1 VNALRGPGTTLRR
14 RLMRLVLLATPAL
27 WGLSMLLSF
36 LIAHQEIDE
45 LFRRRAGAGRAA
57 DGRRAAGRGSGR
69 GRRRLGPPRVSPPRD
84 PRRRVRGQGPA
95 GGGLGPHRNRL
106 PVAGRGASLLPH
118 RPGLRGFVDLELRR
132 RDWRA
137 FYLPTEGQGQVAVA
151 QRVDERRELVRN
163 LAIGPL
169 VPWLLALPL
178 LLLALALGLERVLR
192 PLRRLSAELDGRA
205 ADDLRPL
212 DARGLP
218 ADLCPLVAAT
228 NAQFARVATLLERER
243 RFTSDAAHELR
254 TPLAVLQA
262 QWDAALLDADGAPLP
277 EPLRKLG
284 EGLARMSRL
293 VTQLLLLS
301 RVEHRESAA
310 PRRPVDWSAL
320 VAEAFTD
327 ALPLAERRG
336 VELACEDR
344 VPGGERFPLRGDA
357 PLLAALLRNLLD
369 NALRHSPRG
378 GQVTLRFG
386 ADRLEVL
393 DDGPG
398 VAPEQLG
405 RLGDRFYRPP
415 GETEPGSG
423 LGLSI
428 VRRIADWH
436 GLAVDWGPREDAP
449 ASASGCAAP
458 ARRPRPRPRPAR
470 RSRPLEAP
478 ASPCRAAGPPCFLQ
492 CLRERHPQRRP
503 ALPFQRVRRHA
514 GARGPGG
521 ARPGQLASSCG
532 R

>member
-1 VNALRGPGTTLRR
+1 MNALRGPGTTLRR

-27 WGLSMLLSF
+27 WALSALMSF
-36 LIAHQEIDE
+36 LIARQEIDE
-45 LFRRRAGAGRAA
+45 MFDAELVRIAQQMAGALPDEGA
-57 DGRRAAGRGSGR
+57 AAGVAASVPLASRRPATHDGGSEVKDLLVVVWDRTG
-69 GRRRLGPPRVSPPRD
+69 
-84 PRRRVRGQGPA
+84 
-95 GGGLGPHRNRL
+95 NRL

-178 LLLALALGLERVLR
+178 LLLALAVGLERVLR

-449 ASASGCAAP
+449 GFRVGLRRAGAP
-458 ARRPRPRPRPAR
+458 A
-470 RSRPLEAP
+470 
-478 ASPCRAAGPPCFLQ
+478 AATT
-492 CLRERHPQRRP
+492 E
-503 ALPFQRVRRHA
+503 A
-514 GARGPGG
+514 GA
-521 ARPGQLASSCG
+521 AVEAA
-532 R
+532 

>member
-45 LFRRRAGAGRAA
+45 LYDAELVRVAQQMAGALPDEGA
-57 DGRRAAGRGSGR
+57 AAGVAASVPLAS
-69 GRRRLGPPRVSPPRD
+69 RR
-84 PRRRVRGQGPA
+84 PA
-95 GGGLGPHRNRL
+95 THDGESEVKDLLVVVWDRTGNRL

-449 ASASGCAAP
+449 GFRVGLRRAGAP
-458 ARRPRPRPRPAR
+458 A
-470 RSRPLEAP
+470 
-478 ASPCRAAGPPCFLQ
+478 AATT
-492 CLRERHPQRRP
+492 E
-503 ALPFQRVRRHA
+503 A
-514 GARGPGG
+514 GA
-521 ARPGQLASSCG
+521 AVETA
-532 R
+532 

>member
-45 LFRRRAGAGRAA
+45 LFDAELVRVAQQMAGALPDEGA
-57 DGRRAAGRGSGR
+57 AAGVAASVPLASRRPATHDGGSEVKDLLVVVWDRTG
-69 GRRRLGPPRVSPPRD
+69 
-84 PRRRVRGQGPA
+84 
-95 GGGLGPHRNRL
+95 NRL

-228 NAQFARVATLLERER
+228 NSQFARVATLLERER

-449 ASASGCAAP
+449 GFRVGLRRAGAP
-458 ARRPRPRPRPAR
+458 A
-470 RSRPLEAP
+470 
-478 ASPCRAAGPPCFLQ
+478 AATT
-492 CLRERHPQRRP
+492 E
-503 ALPFQRVRRHA
+503 A
-514 GARGPGG
+514 GA
-521 ARPGQLASSCG
+521 AVEAA
-532 R
+532 

>member
-1 VNALRGPGTTLRR
+1 MNAPRGPGTTLRR

-27 WGLSMLLSF
+27 WALSALMSF
-36 LIAHQEIDE
+36 LIARQEIDE
-45 LFRRRAGAGRAA
+45 MFDAELVRIAQQLAGALP
-57 DGRRAAGRGSGR
+57 DGNGAAAGVAASVP
-69 GRRRLGPPRVSPPRD
+69 LA
-84 PRRRVRGQGPA
+84 PRRPA
-95 GGGLGPHRNRL
+95 IPDGGADVKDLLVVVWDPVGNRL
-106 PVAGRGASLLPH
+106 PVAGRDGNLLPH
-118 RPGLRGFVDLELRR
+118 RPGRRGFVDLELRR

-137 FYLPTEGQGQVAVA
+137 FYLPTAGQGQVAVA
-151 QRVDERRELVRN
+151 QRVAERRELVRN
-163 LAIGPL
+163 LAVGPL
-169 VPWLLALPL
+169 LPWLLALPL
-178 LLLALALGLERVLR
+178 LLLALAVGLERVLR
-192 PLRRLSAELDGRA
+192 PLRRLSAELEGRA

-212 DARGLP
+212 DMQDLP
-218 ADLCPLVAAT
+218 ADLRPLVAAT

-262 QWDAALLDADGAPLP
+262 QWDAALLSADGAPLP
-277 EPLRKLG
+277 EPLRRLG

-310 PRRPVDWSAL
+310 PRRPIDWSAL
-320 VAEAFTD
+320 VGETFTD

-336 VELACEDR
+336 VELACEDC
-344 VPGGERFPLRGDA
+344 VPGTERFPLQGDA

-378 GQVTLRFG
+378 GQVSLRFG

-398 VAPEQLG
+398 VPSEQLS

-415 GETEPGSG
+415 GETQPGSG

-436 GLAVDWGPREDAP
+436 GLVVDWGPREDAP
-449 ASASGCAAP
+449 GFRVRLRRAGAP
-458 ARRPRPRPRPAR
+458 APV
-470 RSRPLEAP
+470 
-478 ASPCRAAGPPCFLQ
+478 AA
-492 CLRERHPQRRP
+492 E
-503 ALPFQRVRRHA
+503 A
-514 GARGPGG
+514 GA
-521 ARPGQLASSCG
+521 AVEAA
-532 R
+532 